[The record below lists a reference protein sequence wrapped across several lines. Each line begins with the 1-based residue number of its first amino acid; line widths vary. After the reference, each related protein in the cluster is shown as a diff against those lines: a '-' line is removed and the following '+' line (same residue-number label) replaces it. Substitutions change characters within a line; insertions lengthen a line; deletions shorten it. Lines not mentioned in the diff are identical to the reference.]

1 MVENLTPE
9 QIQEYREAFKM
20 FDKDG
25 DGTITTK
32 ELGTVMR
39 SLGQNPSS
47 QELEDMV
54 NEVDVDGNGEI
65 DFEEFVMMM
74 AKKVQD
80 ADTEKELKEA
90 FSVFDQDGDGFIN
103 TKELKQVMANLGED
117 LADEDVMSM
126 IKEADKD
133 GDGKINFSEFFYMM
147 TCDELK

>member
-1 MVENLTPE
+1 
-9 QIQEYREAFKM
+9 
-20 FDKDG
+20 
-25 DGTITTK
+25 
-32 ELGTVMR
+32 
-39 SLGQNPSS
+39 
-47 QELEDMV
+47 
-54 NEVDVDGNGEI
+54 
-65 DFEEFVMMM
+65 MM

-133 GDGKINFSEFFYMM
+133 GDGKINFSGKTELCKFFIFFSYNRM
-147 TCDELK
+147 LHYS

>member
-1 MVENLTPE
+1 
-9 QIQEYREAFKM
+9 M

-32 ELGTVMR
+32 ELGTIMR
-39 SLGQNPSS
+39 SLGQNPTN

-74 AKKVQD
+74 SKKVQD

-117 LADEDVMSM
+117 LADEDVMAM